1 MILREIE
8 RIREN
13 EKHAADLVVKARS
26 DAEKIIRD
34 ADIRAA
40 EHHEERMRDAEAAL
54 KDKREQ
60 AEMQVRREIGALEED
75 SSREAGELRSIGKE
89 NLAQAATA
97 LVKIV
102 TGEEDVLSGQDA

>member
-26 DAEKIIRD
+26 DAENLVRD
-34 ADIRAA
+34 AHVQA
-40 EHHEERMRDAEAAL
+40 EKHHAKRMRDAEAAL
-54 KDKREQ
+54 NEERELS
-60 AEMQVRREIGALEED
+60 EELVRNVIRSLEEV
-75 SSREAGELRSIGKE
+75 SSQEAEELRRVGKE
-89 NLAQAATA
+89 NLNEATRA